1 MNSIYTR
8 YSSSILQGLP
18 SGRLLALDIFRG
30 ITIAAMILVNNPG
43 SWSYVYAPL
52 RHATW
57 HGYTPTDL
65 IFPFFV
71 FIVGISINIVMQR
84 EVTRGSDRI
93 SLLKT
98 AGIRAAKLFG
108 LGLFLAL
115 FYYDFNQPNYSW
127 LAYELYQVRVMGV
140 LQRLG
145 IVFVATVAIV
155 LWFGNYGR
163 LLWFIALLIG
173 YWLALILIPY
183 NLPDGT
189 IEQGLLE
196 YGNSLAAWFDSTI
209 IGAKHLYYSTA
220 EPLAFD
226 PEGVLSTL
234 PAIASWLAGVFT
246 GQILTNPDKSLHR
259 KVKLMFVTGTAL
271 LVAGHLWNLVLPIN
285 KALWTPSY
293 VEVSTGWALISLA
306 VLTCLVDMKGYK
318 AWSAPFVVF
327 GANAIFFYVF
337 SAIVARLM
345 IMIPWQNTSLQGA
358 IYFKFLQPT
367 FGYFNGSLMFAL
379 LFLFVSYF
387 VMHWLYKKQIF
398 FKV

>member
-1 MNSIYTR
+1 MNSFYQGYAR
-8 YSSSILQGLP
+8 SILQSLP
-18 SGRLLALDIFRG
+18 AGRLLALDIFRG

-52 RHATW
+52 RHAQW

-71 FIVGISINIVMQR
+71 FIVGISISIVMQR
-84 EVTRGSDRI
+84 GIDSGKERSL
-93 SLLKT
+93 LLKT
-98 AGIRAAKLFG
+98 AAIRASKLFA

-115 FYYDFNQPNYSW
+115 FYYDFSQPNYSW
-127 LAYELYQVRVMGV
+127 LTYELYQIRVFGV

-145 IVFVATVAIV
+145 LVFFMTVAIV

-163 LLWFIALLIG
+163 LLWFIGLLLG

-183 NLPDGT
+183 TLPDGT

-196 YGNSLAAWFDSTI
+196 HGNSLTAWFDNTI

-226 PEGVLSTL
+226 PEGILSTL
-234 PAIASWLAGVFT
+234 PAISSCLAGVFT
-246 GQILTNPDKSLHR
+246 GQILTNPNKSLPR
-259 KVKLMFVTGTAL
+259 KVRLLCVAGFIL
-271 LVAGHLWNLVLPIN
+271 LVGGHMWHWALPIN

-293 VEVSTGWALISLA
+293 VFISTGWALVSLA
-306 VLTCLVDMKGYK
+306 LLTWLVDIKGYK

-337 SAIVARLM
+337 SSMLARLM
-345 IMIPWQNTSLQGA
+345 IMIPLESTSLQGA
-358 IYFKFLQPT
+358 IYFKLLQPV
-367 FGYFNGSLMFAL
+367 FGYYNGSLMFAVG
-379 LFLFVSYF
+379 FLVISYLI
-387 VMHWLYKKQIF
+387 MHWLYKKRIF